1 MAGPNGG
8 ITRRR
13 AARWSACANG
23 AGTRRGGRS
32 TRGPTGAISGRKN
45 ARKCS
50 LVASVIMVASAI
62 EFEGTI
68 AGVTFRKGKVDPE
81 VVKAMVE
88 PFANALVGL
97 LKT

>member
-1 MAGPNGG
+1 
-8 ITRRR
+8 
-13 AARWSACANG
+13 
-23 AGTRRGGRS
+23 
-32 TRGPTGAISGRKN
+32 
-45 ARKCS
+45 
-50 LVASVIMVASAI
+50 MVASAI